1 MSNIAD
7 KLNELVEVKSDIKA
21 AIESKGVT
29 PAGGLSTYADAIRN
43 IETGDIIID
52 GEFGVVNGMKFGY
65 SKLTSFSHLDFS
77 KVTDMDNM
85 FRSCTNLIESPN
97 ITSSSISCD
106 STFNG
111 CTNLKK
117 VNQFDTS
124 KCGSISNTFYG
135 CTNLTEIPTIV
146 IGTVYSNNDGCVMW
160 GTFYGCKSLTT
171 IEFEYINGVKE
182 TSLSETFYGC
192 SKLTTLGLIKV
203 KNFSDYRSF
212 YGCSKLTNFAGI
224 EGLDYN
230 LDLSWSPLL
239 TVESLE
245 NIINN
250 MDYARTD
257 STTLKLHPDAAAR
270 LTDKLINLA
279 TNKGWT
285 ITS

>member
-7 KLNELVEVKSDIKA
+7 KLNELIEVKSDIKA

-29 PAGGLSTYADAIRN
+29 PTGGLSTYADAIRS
-43 IETGDIIID
+43 IETGDIIIEGD
-52 GEFGVVNGMKFGY
+52 FVVVNGMKFGY
-65 SKLTSFSHLDFS
+65 SELTSFSHLDFS
-77 KVTDMDNM
+77 KVTNMGSM
-85 FRSCTNLIESPN
+85 FRNCTKLIESPI
-97 ITSSSISCD
+97 ITSSPTSCGY
-106 STFNG
+106 TFSG

-124 KCGSISNTFYG
+124 KCGSLSWMFNECY
-135 CTNLTEIPTIV
+135 NLTEIPTII
-146 IGTVYSNNDGCVMW
+146 IGTVFSNNDGCVMT
-160 GTFYGCKSLTT
+160 GTFYNCRSLTA
-171 IEFEYINGVKE
+171 IEFEYINGVKD
-182 TSLSETFYGC
+182 THLSETFYGC
-192 SKLTTLGLIKV
+192 SNLTTLGLIKV
-203 KNFSDYRSF
+203 KNFSDYKSF
-212 YGCSKLTNFAGI
+212 YGCSNLTNFAGI